1 MSQTSLRCAAIE
13 LCDDT
18 QSACLAREQYVEG
31 GAVVPGSV
39 ENKVIIVTGAARGIG
54 AGIAGDLAD
63 NGARV
68 VVADL
73 NVDAGRQTAAKISAG
88 NHEALAVGV
97 DVADRQSV
105 KDLIAETVK
114 RFGRLD
120 VMFNNA
126 GISQT
131 CPFLEVTDED
141 FDRIMR
147 INGRGVMIGIQEAA
161 MQMIAQGGGGKIV
174 NTASIAGKQGYPLF
188 AHYCASKFA
197 VVALTQAAARA
208 LSEHKITVNCFGP
221 GVVKT
226 ELWEQLDREFMDH
239 GLTDKPQQAIN
250 EFSQSILL
258 GRVSLPRDIAGVTTF
273 LASDASDYITGQTIM
288 VDGGM
293 VLI

>member
-1 MSQTSLRCAAIE
+1 MSNSVK
-13 LCDDT
+13 DK
-18 QSACLAREQYVEG
+18 
-31 GAVVPGSV
+31 VV
-39 ENKVIIVTGAARGIG
+39 IVTGAGRGIG
-54 AGIAGDLAD
+54 AGIAQDLAA

-68 VVADL
+68 IIADL
-73 NVDAGRQTAAKISAG
+73 NKDASEAVAAEIRKTGA
-88 NHEALAVGV
+88 EAHAVSV
-97 DVADRQSV
+97 DVAERQSV
-105 KDLIAETVK
+105 KAMISEVAS

-131 CPFLEVTDED
+131 CPFLDVTED
-141 FDRIMR
+141 DFNRIMKV
-147 INGRGVMIGIQEAA
+147 NGLGVLIGTQEAA
-161 MQMIAQGGGGKIV
+161 RQMIAQGSGGKIV

-208 LSEHKITVNCFGP
+208 LAEHRITVNCFAP
-221 GVVKT
+221 GVVAT
-226 ELWEQLDREFMDH
+226 ELWQQLDREFMEH
-239 GLTDKPQQAIN
+239 GLTSEPEQAIN

-258 GRVSLPRDIAGVTTF
+258 GRVSAPKDIAGVTTF
-273 LASDASDYITGQTIM
+273 LASDASDYITGQTMM

>member
-1 MSQTSLRCAAIE
+1 MT
-13 LCDDT
+13 
-18 QSACLAREQYVEG
+18 
-31 GAVVPGSV
+31 GSV
-39 ENKVIIVTGAARGIG
+39 ENKVVIVTGAARGIG
-54 AGIAGDLAD
+54 AGIAANLVE
-63 NGARV
+63 NGAKV
-68 VVADL
+68 VIADL
-73 NVDAGRQTAAKISAG
+73 NEETARQTAAKISTGDGDAM
-88 NHEALAVGV
+88 AIGV
-97 DVADRQSV
+97 DVSDRQSV
-105 KDLIAETVK
+105 QELIARTVEH
-114 RFGRLD
+114 FGRLD

-131 CPFLEVTDED
+131 CPFLEVTDDD

-147 INGRGVMIGIQEAA
+147 INGRGVLIGTQEAA
-161 MQMIAQGGGGKIV
+161 KQMIAQGTGGKIV

-197 VVALTQAAARA
+197 VVALTQAAARSLA
-208 LSEHKITVNCFGP
+208 EHKITVNCFGP

-239 GLTDKPQQAIN
+239 GLTAKPEQAIN

-258 GRVSLPRDIAGVTTF
+258 GRVSLPADISGVTTF
-273 LASDASDYITGQTIM
+273 LASAASDYITGQTIM

>member
-1 MSQTSLRCAAIE
+1 MS
-13 LCDDT
+13 
-18 QSACLAREQYVEG
+18 
-31 GAVVPGSV
+31 GSV
-39 ENKVIIVTGAARGIG
+39 KDKVVVVTGAGRGIG
-54 AGIAGDLAD
+54 AGIAADLAS

-73 NVDAGRQTAAKISAG
+73 NRDGAAQVAEEIKSAG
-88 NHEALAVGV
+88 GESFATAL
-97 DVADRQSV
+97 DVSNREQV
-105 KDLIAETVK
+105 KSMISEVVS

-131 CPFLEVTDED
+131 CPFLEVTDSD
-141 FDRIMR
+141 FDRLMAV
-147 INGRGVMIGIQEAA
+147 NGRGVLIGTQEAA
-161 MQMIAQGGGGKIV
+161 RQMIAQGGGGKII
-174 NTASIAGKQGYPLF
+174 NTTSIGGKQGWPLY

-208 LSEHKITVNCFGP
+208 LGEHKITVNCFAP
-221 GVVKT
+221 GVVAT
-226 ELWEQLDREFMDH
+226 ELWNQLDEDSLKY
-239 GLTDKPQQAIN
+239 GVTSKKDQLIKD
-250 EFSQSILL
+250 FSQGILL
-258 GRVSLPRDIAGVTTF
+258 GRVSTPKDVAGVTTF

>member
-1 MSQTSLRCAAIE
+1 MSNSVK
-13 LCDDT
+13 DK
-18 QSACLAREQYVEG
+18 
-31 GAVVPGSV
+31 VV
-39 ENKVIIVTGAARGIG
+39 IVTGAGRGIG
-54 AGIAGDLAD
+54 AGIVQDLAA

-68 VVADL
+68 IIADL
-73 NVDAGRQTAAKISAG
+73 NKDASEAVAAEIRKTGA
-88 NHEALAVGV
+88 EAHAVSV
-97 DVADRQSV
+97 DVAERQSV
-105 KDLIAETVK
+105 KAMISEVAS

-131 CPFLEVTDED
+131 CPFLDVTED
-141 FDRIMR
+141 DFNRIMKV
-147 INGRGVMIGIQEAA
+147 NGLGVLLGTQEAA
-161 MQMIAQGGGGKIV
+161 RQMIAQGGGGKIV

-208 LSEHKITVNCFGP
+208 LAEHRITVNCFAP
-221 GVVKT
+221 GVVAT
-226 ELWEQLDREFMDH
+226 ELWQQLDREFMEH
-239 GLTDKPQQAIN
+239 GLTSKPEQAIN

-258 GRVSLPRDIAGVTTF
+258 GRVSAPKDIAGVTTF
-273 LASDASDYITGQTIM
+273 LASDASDYITGQTMM

>member
-1 MSQTSLRCAAIE
+1 MSNSVK
-13 LCDDT
+13 DK
-18 QSACLAREQYVEG
+18 
-31 GAVVPGSV
+31 VV
-39 ENKVIIVTGAARGIG
+39 IVTGAGRGIG
-54 AGIAGDLAD
+54 AGIAQDLAA

-68 VVADL
+68 IIADL
-73 NVDAGRQTAAKISAG
+73 NKDASEAVAAEIRKTGA
-88 NHEALAVGV
+88 EAHAVSV
-97 DVADRQSV
+97 DVAERQSV
-105 KDLIAETVK
+105 KAMISEVAS

-131 CPFLEVTDED
+131 CPFLDVTED
-141 FDRIMR
+141 DFNRIMKV
-147 INGRGVMIGIQEAA
+147 NGLGVLIGTQEAA
-161 MQMIAQGGGGKIV
+161 RQMIAQGSGGKIV

-208 LSEHKITVNCFGP
+208 LAEHKITVNCFAP
-221 GVVKT
+221 GVVAT
-226 ELWEQLDREFMDH
+226 ELWQQLDREFMEH
-239 GLTDKPQQAIN
+239 GLTSKPEQAIN

-258 GRVSLPRDIAGVTTF
+258 GRVSTPKDIAGVTTF
-273 LASDASDYITGQTIM
+273 LASDASNYINGQTMM